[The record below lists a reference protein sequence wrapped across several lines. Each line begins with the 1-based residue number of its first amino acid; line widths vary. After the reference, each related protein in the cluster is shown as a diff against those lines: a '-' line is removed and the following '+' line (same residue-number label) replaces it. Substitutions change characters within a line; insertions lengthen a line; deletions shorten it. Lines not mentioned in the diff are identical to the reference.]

1 MQRIAKYFT
10 DFFVNKGGIC
20 EDERAIY
27 EYGFDITLYTILST
41 LGLLLI
47 GLLFH
52 QLANTIVLV
61 FVFYSC
67 QSSGGGYHAST
78 HLRCFLTMCTGLL
91 FGLAFQY
98 IPFPDWLFLA
108 IGASSILLLLIFPLT
123 LHPNKSYLKAD
134 SNRLIRRSM
143 LTTVFIT
150 CLCSVLLTLNWI
162 PASIVSSALLLS
174 AFSRLYAIP
183 TAVIAEINAAI
194 ITTKFAFEHNSS
206 IFCISFILL
215 LLWSLY
221 TIYDYLKINLIM
233 LMGS

>member
-1 MQRIAKYFT
+1 MRRIAKYFT
-10 DFFVNKGGIC
+10 DFFVNKGVIC

-150 CLCSVLLTLNWI
+150 CLCSVLLPLNWI
-162 PASIVSSALLLS
+162 PASIVSSAFLLS
-174 AFSRLYAIP
+174 VVSRLYAILSCP
-183 TAVIAEINAAI
+183 NV
-194 ITTKFAFEHNSS
+194 KR
-206 IFCISFILL
+206 
-215 LLWSLY
+215 
-221 TIYDYLKINLIM
+221 
-233 LMGS
+233 

>member
-10 DFFVNKGGIC
+10 DFFVNKGVIC

-162 PASIVSSALLLS
+162 PASIVSSASLLS
-174 AFSRLYAIP
+174 AASRLYAIP
-183 TAVIAEINAAI
+183 TAV
-194 ITTKFAFEHNSS
+194 
-206 IFCISFILL
+206 LL
-215 LLWSLY
+215 KL
-221 TIYDYLKINLIM
+221 TQR
-233 LMGS
+233 

>member
-10 DFFVNKGGIC
+10 DFFVNKGVIC

-91 FGLAFQY
+91 IGLAFQY

-123 LHPNKSYLKAD
+123 LHSNKSYLKAD
-134 SNRLIRRSM
+134 IRRSM

-162 PASIVSSALLLS
+162 PASIVSSAFLLS
-174 AFSRLYAIP
+174 AVSRLYAIP
-183 TAVIAEINAAI
+183 TAV
-194 ITTKFAFEHNSS
+194 
-206 IFCISFILL
+206 LL
-215 LLWSLY
+215 KL
-221 TIYDYLKINLIM
+221 TQR
-233 LMGS
+233 

>member
-10 DFFVNKGGIC
+10 DFFVNKGVIC

-67 QSSGGGYHAST
+67 
-78 HLRCFLTMCTGLL
+78 LRCFLTMCTGLL
-91 FGLAFQY
+91 IGLAFQY

-123 LHPNKSYLKAD
+123 LHSNKSYLKAD

-162 PASIVSSALLLS
+162 PASIVSSAFLLS
-174 AFSRLYAIP
+174 AVSRLYAIP
-183 TAVIAEINAAI
+183 TAV
-194 ITTKFAFEHNSS
+194 
-206 IFCISFILL
+206 LL
-215 LLWSLY
+215 KL
-221 TIYDYLKINLIM
+221 TQR
-233 LMGS
+233 